1 MPLGEEIVVL
11 IRIKEIYIGILEN
24 RMSLIIIKY
33 ISANSKVIPPVVIIP
48 GIIIMVS
55 WFHENITG
63 HEIIIVS
70 PIEYMNKGI
79 YIVWLDYFIKY
90 NNYSPNK
97 K

>member
-1 MPLGEEIVVL
+1 MPIGEEIIIL
-11 IRIKEIYIGILEN
+11 IRIKEIYTGILEN

-33 ISANSKVIPPVVIIP
+33 ISINSKAIPLVIIIP
-48 GIIIMVS
+48 GVIIIVS

-63 HEIIIVS
+63 HEVIIVS
-70 PIEYMNKGI
+70 PIGYMNEGI

-90 NNYSPNK
+90 NNYGPNK